1 MGKSRTSFKKG
12 EGGRPAGAKN
22 KNYLDA
28 SHWLGLAH
36 EEVQKLEDSEK
47 RFSIVKWATELIMAK
62 VPALPATPGD
72 SLSNATVAQ
81 TIINKAI
88 EDQKQKMVD
97 QLNVDTPTEA
107 NSD

>member
-1 MGKSRTSFKKG
+1 MAKFEKGKSGNPK
-12 EGGRPAGAKN
+12 GRPEGSRN

-36 EEVQKLEDSEK
+36 EIVQTEQEPEK
-47 RFSIVKWATELIMAK
+47 KFGIVKWATELIMAK

-72 SLSNATVAQ
+72 SVANAVVAQ
-81 TIINKAI
+81 GIITQAI

-97 QLNVDTPTEA
+97 QLNADTPA
-107 NSD
+107 AADSD

>member
-12 EGGRPAGAKN
+12 EGGRPVGAKN

-36 EEVQKLEDSEK
+36 EEVHKEADGEK
-47 RFSIVKWATELIMAK
+47 RMSIVKWATELIMAK

-72 SLSNATVAQ
+72 SVSNAAVAQ

-97 QLNVDTPTEA
+97 QLNVDSPATA